1 MPFSGI
7 AIYKNRRLAADVNRL
22 LDTHVLAHFP
32 AASALSA
39 PSLRLSIEG
48 KTIKLI
54 GRTFLAPHRGSSPKG
69 RGGYVAVLHESVGI
83 SIASDYS
90 T

>member
-1 MPFSGI
+1 MPEEWARMMSL
-7 AIYKNRRLAADVNRL
+7 YRK
-22 LDTHVLAHFP
+22 
-32 AASALSA
+32 
-39 PSLRLSIEG
+39 PSPLG
-48 KTIKLI
+48 NAIKLS

>member
-1 MPFSGI
+1 MGWIKVQGSRFWVLGSGFW
-7 AIYKNRRLAADVNRL
+7 
-22 LDTHVLAHFP
+22 VLV
-32 AASALSA
+32 AASPPFLEDGILVSQPSPLGNAIELS
-39 PSLRLSIEG
+39 
-48 KTIKLI
+48 

-69 RGGYVAVLHESVGI
+69 RGGYAAVLHESVEI

>member
-1 MPFSGI
+1 MRKRGD
-7 AIYKNRRLAADVNRL
+7 ARRMGEMMSSYRK
-22 LDTHVLAHFP
+22 
-32 AASALSA
+32 
-39 PSLRLSIEG
+39 PSPQG
-48 KTIKLI
+48 NAIKLS
-54 GRTFLAPHRGSSPKG
+54 GRTFLAPLRGSSPKG

>member
-1 MPFSGI
+1 MPAGYDSSGG
-7 AIYKNRRLAADVNRL
+7 LFLWEAAGN
-22 LDTHVLAHFP
+22 A
-32 AASALSA
+32 
-39 PSLRLSIEG
+39 
-48 KTIKLI
+48 IKLS

-69 RGGYVAVLHESVGI
+69 RGGYVAVLHESVEI

>member
-1 MPFSGI
+1 MVTRDRIQQVLQALLQERDGRSCADDIEKSFCPP
-7 AIYKNRRLAADVNRL
+7 AINA
-22 LDTHVLAHFP
+22 
-32 AASALSA
+32 
-39 PSLRLSIEG
+39 
-48 KTIKLI
+48 IKLS

-69 RGGYVAVLHESVGI
+69 RGGYVAVLHESVEI

>member
-1 MPFSGI
+1 MDLKKI
-7 AIYKNRRLAADVNRL
+7 RI
-22 LDTHVLAHFP
+22 
-32 AASALSA
+32 LSTVSSPCGNDA
-39 PSLRLSIEG
+39 
-48 KTIKLI
+48 IKLS

-69 RGGYVAVLHESVGI
+69 RGGYVAVLHESVGR

>member
-1 MPFSGI
+1 MPEEWARMMSL
-7 AIYKNRRLAADVNRL
+7 YRK
-22 LDTHVLAHFP
+22 
-32 AASALSA
+32 
-39 PSLRLSIEG
+39 PSPQG
-48 KTIKLI
+48 NAIKLS

-69 RGGYVAVLHESVGI
+69 RGGYVAVLHESVEI